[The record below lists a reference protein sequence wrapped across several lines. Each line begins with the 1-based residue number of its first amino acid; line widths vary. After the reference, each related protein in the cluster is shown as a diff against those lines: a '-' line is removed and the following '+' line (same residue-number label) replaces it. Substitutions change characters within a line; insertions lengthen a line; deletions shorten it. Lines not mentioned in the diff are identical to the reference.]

1 MGGKKQTVK
10 KSRRNREIT
19 HFFFFFFFLQIPFF
33 QIPLYVLEYKQR
45 RVYAQ
50 PLPIAQPRSRFQ

>member
-19 HFFFFFFFLQIPFF
+19 YFFFFFLQIPFF

>member
-19 HFFFFFFFLQIPFF
+19 HFFFFFFLQIPFF

>member
-1 MGGKKQTVK
+1 MGGKKETVK

-19 HFFFFFFFLQIPFF
+19 HFFFFFFLQIPFF

>member
-1 MGGKKQTVK
+1 MGGKKETVK
-10 KSRRNREIT
+10 KSRRNREIIF
-19 HFFFFFFFLQIPFF
+19 HFFFFFLQIPFF